1 MGAVQVVGFDA
12 DIDALAIAQRNI
24 EEADVGEIMDLVLC
38 DVSRLPVRPTR
49 LPKVDTGISP
59 CSSAL
64 SACSIFMHIFKSFSI
79 SHTWCQ

>member
-49 LPKVDTGISP
+49 LPKVDTGVSPPAHQLHPHVQYSYIS
-59 CSSAL
+59 
-64 SACSIFMHIFKSFSI
+64 
-79 SHTWCQ
+79 